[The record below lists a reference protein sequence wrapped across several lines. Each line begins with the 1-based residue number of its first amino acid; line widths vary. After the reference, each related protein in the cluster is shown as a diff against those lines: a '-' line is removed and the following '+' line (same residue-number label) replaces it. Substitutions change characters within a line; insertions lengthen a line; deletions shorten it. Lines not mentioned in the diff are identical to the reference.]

1 MLESCLAGKPDR
13 EGPLRV
19 DDIRKDL
26 FQDYSSPTQ
35 HQSNI
40 KQLKVNV
47 QKENL
52 QVYLRIRPVTSRE
65 SIQDVP
71 KDCVTLEG
79 VDTVVLK
86 APSYCQ
92 SSWHSD
98 KNLPQTLQKFNFTKV
113 LGPHSSQRQVFEGTV
128 SPLVRGVLE
137 GRDAVVFTYG
147 VTNAGKTFT
156 FLGPEHDA
164 GILPRSLSVIFRSL
178 EGRLS
183 ADCSLKPQRCKD
195 VTKLTRLQ
203 QTNEATLKNQLLKL
217 LKQSDS
223 QKPNLSHSST
233 CSSEGDSMVSS
244 ASTSS
249 DTIANSSAN
258 ISANSSAAESD
269 SFQLTADSTTEFSVW
284 VSFCEI
290 YRENIHDLLETQ
302 EPRTQKRNL
311 LRLAQDVKGNS
322 FIKDLRWVQ
331 VQSAEEAYRI
341 MKIGK
346 KNQSLFATKLN
357 QLSSRSH
364 SMFSIRILRL
374 EKTGLMRVKSVS
386 ELCLCDLAGSERCT
400 RTQSQGERLKEAGNI
415 NTSLLTLGKCL
426 NAMRLNQ
433 HHRVPQHVP
442 FRESKLTHF
451 LQGFLCG
458 RGAVCM
464 IVNISQCPSAYDET
478 LNVLK
483 FSALAQ
489 KVVVLTSRP
498 VLPPVAPK
506 RTARE
511 LSMIINQAVCPSKRG
526 RQSSMV
532 AWETTLEDVVEEDD
546 DEDDDTEED
555 EDEDEECMDE
565 ETVLEAGPEEG
576 GWRAALELQIRE
588 EVSAEFMELFER
600 MEKDYSERLV
610 REREILEERAENRM
624 EIMKT
629 LVSKTSCL
637 SATNEEEG
645 REELEQVV
653 TMITADLLKIKRDAE
668 EAHTCLTDDTERET
682 LRLDQQ
688 RSHDE
693 LETLRLEQQSSHD
706 QLKATQERLSDL
718 MEACQQ
724 KDDIIGKLQVS
735 METAD
740 TQLTRLQLLIREKT
754 DAEASLSTLFED
766 AKSRLQI
773 LDLQLEEKSQRV
785 DLLTQEADVL
795 RQETARRREEKEE
808 GASVFHAA
816 VEEMRREGQDAVER
830 SAQKRQHIAQL
841 QEEMDQLRDSL
852 TSSQKECVQLR
863 DDLANQREES
873 LDLRQTWQTDK
884 RLLQQQ
890 AEGLAVQLKA
900 SEESCAKGTI
910 AEERLAESES
920 QCAALQQR
928 LREKDLADEERKA
941 QDEGEKEELRLALS
955 PLQERLTKSP
965 TETSSSETNTH
976 TSEEEEEE
984 RGVEEVRGGVE
995 EVVSREEEE
1004 EVVRREEE
1012 EEVGEGRG
1020 GEERKATVV
1029 EELKE
1034 ELQRFH
1040 QRKED
1045 DRRRAEFEAVKREME
1060 RLQRSE
1066 KEQKHPNT
1074 RTCRKRK
1081 SEAHPSTRNLRRRRV
1096 QEPQENDTKRK
1107 GVKASD
1113 GTLQRILNSPSILSS
1128 TAKSILNLVVNRSG
1142 EKEAVA
1148 VETRQKRGRKRLFKK
1163 DISSPLLTLTPQ
1175 TTMEGSA

>member
-1 MLESCLAGKPDR
+1 
-13 EGPLRV
+13 
-19 DDIRKDL
+19 
-26 FQDYSSPTQ
+26 
-35 HQSNI
+35 
-40 KQLKVNV
+40 
-47 QKENL
+47 
-52 QVYLRIRPVTSRE
+52 
-65 SIQDVP
+65 
-71 KDCVTLEG
+71 
-79 VDTVVLK
+79 
-86 APSYCQ
+86 
-92 SSWHSD
+92 
-98 KNLPQTLQKFNFTKV
+98 V
-113 LGPHSSQRQVFEGTV
+113 LGPDSSQRQVFEGTV

-156 FLGPEHDA
+156 FLGPEDDA
-164 GILPRSLSVIFRSL
+164 GILPRSLSVIFRSI
-178 EGRLS
+178 EGRVS
-183 ADCSLKPQRCKD
+183 TDCSLKPQRCKD

-203 QTNEATLKNQLLKL
+203 QGNEATLKNQLLKL

-223 QKPNLSHSST
+223 QKPNSSQSST
-233 CSSEGDSMVSS
+233 SSSEGDSRISS

-249 DTIANSSAN
+249 DTSAN
-258 ISANSSAAESD
+258 ISATSSATESD
-269 SFQLTADSTTEFSVW
+269 SFQLTADSATEFSVW

-331 VQSAEEAYRI
+331 VHSAEEAYRI

-511 LSMIINQAVCPSKRG
+511 LSMIINQADCPSKRA

-546 DEDDDTEED
+546 DVEDDDDTEEE

-565 ETVLEAGPEEG
+565 ETVLEAGTEEV

-588 EVSAEFMELFER
+588 EVSAEFMELFDR

-645 REELEQVV
+645 KEAMEQVV
-653 TMITADLLKIKRDAE
+653 TMITADLLKIRRDAE
-668 EAHTCLTDDTERET
+668 EAHTCLTDNTELETLRLDQQRSHDELEMLRLDQQRSHDELETLRLDQQRSHDELETLRLDQQRSHDELET

-693 LETLRLEQQSSHD
+693 LETLRLEQQRSHD
-706 QLKATQERLSDL
+706 QLKAAQERLSDL

-724 KDDIIGKLQVS
+724 KDDIISKLQVS

-740 TQLTRLQLLIREKT
+740 TQLTRLQLQIREKT
-754 DAEASLSTLFED
+754 DAEAGLSTLLED

-773 LDLQLEEKSQRV
+773 LDLQLEEKSQSV

-795 RQETARRREEKEE
+795 RQETTRRREAEVEE

-830 SAQKRQHIAQL
+830 SAQKRQHVAQL
-841 QEEMDQLRDSL
+841 QEEMDQLRDL
-852 TSSQKECVQLR
+852 LATSQKECVQLR
-863 DDLANQREES
+863 ADLANQREGS

-884 RLLQQQ
+884 RRLQQQ
-890 AEGLAVQLKA
+890 AEGLTVQLKA

-910 AEERLAESES
+910 AEERGAESEAR
-920 QCAALQQR
+920 CAALQQR

-941 QDEGEKEELRLALS
+941 QDEREKEELRLARS
-955 PLQERLTKSP
+955 SLQERLTESP
-965 TETSSSETNTH
+965 TETSSSERDTH

-984 RGVEEVRGGVE
+984 EGRGVEER
-995 EVVSREEEE
+995 
-1004 EVVRREEE
+1004 
-1012 EEVGEGRG
+1012 
-1020 GEERKATVV
+1020 
-1029 EELKE
+1029 KE
-1034 ELQRFH
+1034 E
-1040 QRKED
+1040 

-1074 RTCRKRK
+1074 RSCRKRK

-1096 QEPQENDTKRK
+1096 QEPQENDTKGN
-1107 GVKASD
+1107 GVKAPD

-1128 TAKSILNLVVNRSG
+1128 TAKSLLNLVVHRSG
-1142 EKEAVA
+1142 EKEAVV
-1148 VETRQKRGRKRLFKK
+1148 VETKQKRGRKRLCKK
-1163 DISSPLLTLTPQ
+1163 DISSPLLTLTPH

>member
-13 EGPLRV
+13 EGPIRV
-19 DDIRKDL
+19 DDLRKDL

-71 KDCVTLEG
+71 KDCVSQEG

-98 KNLPQTLQKFNFTKV
+98 KNLPQTLQKFSFTKV
-113 LGPHSSQRQVFEGTV
+113 LGPDSSQRQVFEGTV

-164 GILPRSLSVIFRSL
+164 GILPRSLSVIFRSI
-178 EGRLS
+178 EGRVS
-183 ADCSLKPQRCKD
+183 TDCSLKPQRCKD

-217 LKQSDS
+217 LKQSDR
-223 QKPNLSHSST
+223 QKPNSSQSST
-233 CSSEGDSMVSS
+233 CSSEGDSRISS

-249 DTIANSSAN
+249 DTSANSSAN
-258 ISANSSAAESD
+258 IGANSSATESD
-269 SFQLTADSTTEFSVW
+269 SFQLSADSATEFSVW

-331 VQSAEEAYRI
+331 VHSAEEAYRI

-498 VLPPVAPK
+498 VLPPVAPQ

-511 LSMIINQAVCPSKRG
+511 LSMIINQAECPSKRA
-526 RQSSMV
+526 RRSSMV
-532 AWETTLEDVVEEDD
+532 AWETTLEDVEEEEDEEEE
-546 DEDDDTEED
+546 DEDTEEE

-565 ETVLEAGPEEG
+565 ETVLEAGPEEA

-588 EVSAEFMELFER
+588 EVSAEYMELFER
-600 MEKDYSERLV
+600 MEKDCSERLV

-629 LVSKTSCL
+629 LVGKTSCL
-637 SATNEEEG
+637 SATNEEDGKEA
-645 REELEQVV
+645 LEQMV
-653 TMITADLLKIKRDAE
+653 TMVTADLLKIKRDAE
-668 EAHTCLTDDTERET
+668 EAHTCLTDHTELET
-682 LRLDQQ
+682 LPLDQQ
-688 RSHDE
+688 RSPDE
-693 LETLRLEQQSSHD
+693 LETLRLDQQSSHD

-724 KDDIIGKLQVS
+724 KDGIISKLQVS

-740 TQLTRLQLLIREKT
+740 TRLTRLQLQIREKT
-754 DAEASLSTLFED
+754 DAEAGLSTLLED
-766 AKSRLQI
+766 AKSRLQT
-773 LDLQLEEKSQRV
+773 LGLQLEEKSQSV

-795 RQETARRREEKEE
+795 RQETTRRREEEEE

-841 QEEMDQLRDSL
+841 QEEMDQLRDLL

-863 DDLANQREES
+863 ADLANQREES
-873 LDLRQTWQTDK
+873 LDLRQTWQTDQ

-890 AEGLAVQLKA
+890 AEGLTVQLKA

-910 AEERLAESES
+910 AEERLAESET

-955 PLQERLTKSP
+955 SPQERLTESP
-965 TETSSSETNTH
+965 TETSSSDSNTH

-995 EVVSREEEE
+995 EVVRREEEE
-1004 EVVRREEE
+1004 EVVA
-1012 EEVGEGRG
+1012 VGEGRG

-1040 QRKED
+1040 QRKEE

-1060 RLQRSE
+1060 RLQGSE

-1074 RTCRKRK
+1074 RSCRKRK
-1081 SEAHPSTRNLRRRRV
+1081 SEAHASTRNLRRRRV
-1096 QEPQENDTKRK
+1096 QEPQENDTKRN
-1107 GVKASD
+1107 GVKAPD

-1128 TAKSILNLVVNRSG
+1128 TAKSLLNLVVNRSG
-1142 EKEAVA
+1142 EKEAVV
-1148 VETRQKRGRKRLFKK
+1148 VETKQKRGRKRLFKK
-1163 DISSPLLTLTPQ
+1163 DISSPLLTLTPH

>member
-13 EGPLRV
+13 EGPVRV

-35 HQSNI
+35 EQSNI

-71 KDCVTLEG
+71 KDCVSLEG

-113 LGPHSSQRQVFEGTV
+113 LGPDSSQRQVFEGTV

-156 FLGPEHDA
+156 FLGPERDA

-223 QKPNLSHSST
+223 QKPNLSQSST
-233 CSSEGDSMVSS
+233 CSSEGDSRISS

-249 DTIANSSAN
+249 DTIAN

-331 VQSAEEAYRI
+331 VQSAEEAYKI

-478 LNVLK
+478 LTVLK

-555 EDEDEECMDE
+555 EDEECMDE

-576 GWRAALELQIRE
+576 GLRAALELQIRE

-645 REELEQVV
+645 RETLEQVV
-653 TMITADLLKIKRDAE
+653 TMITADLLKIKRDVE
-668 EAHTCLTDDTERET
+668 EAHTCLTDNTGLET
-682 LRLDQQ
+682 LQLDRQ

-706 QLKATQERLSDL
+706 QLKAIQERLSDL

-724 KDDIIGKLQVS
+724 KDDIISKLQVS

-740 TQLTRLQLLIREKT
+740 SQLTRLQLLIREKT
-754 DAEASLSTLFED
+754 DAEASLSTLLED

-773 LDLQLEEKSQRV
+773 LDLQLEEKSQSV

-795 RQETARRREEKEE
+795 RQETTRRREEEEE
-808 GASVFHAA
+808 GASVFHVA

-841 QEEMDQLRDSL
+841 QEEMDQLRDLL

-863 DDLANQREES
+863 DDLANQKEGS

-890 AEGLAVQLKA
+890 AEGLTVQLKA

-955 PLQERLTKSP
+955 SLQERLTESP

-976 TSEEEEEE
+976 TSEEEEEEEE

-1004 EVVRREEE
+1004 VVA
-1012 EEVGEGRG
+1012 VGEGRG

-1040 QRKED
+1040 QRKEE

-1074 RTCRKRK
+1074 RSCRKRK

-1096 QEPQENDTKRK
+1096 QEPQENDTKRN
-1107 GVKASD
+1107 GVKTPD

-1142 EKEAVA
+1142 EKEAVV
-1148 VETRQKRGRKRLFKK
+1148 VETKQKRGRKRLFKK
-1163 DISSPLLTLTPQ
+1163 DISSPLLTLTPH

>member
-26 FQDYSSPTQ
+26 FQDYSSSPTQ

-52 QVYLRIRPVTSRE
+52 QVYLRIRPLTSRE

-71 KDCVTLEG
+71 KDCVSLEG

-113 LGPHSSQRQVFEGTV
+113 LGPDSSQRQVFEGTV

-223 QKPNLSHSST
+223 QKSNLSQSST
-233 CSSEGDSMVSS
+233 CSSEGDSRISS

-249 DTIANSSAN
+249 DTIAN

-331 VQSAEEAYRI
+331 VQSAEEAYKI

-546 DEDDDTEED
+546 DEDDDTDEDED

-645 REELEQVV
+645 REALEQVV

-668 EAHTCLTDDTERET
+668 EAHTCLTDNTELET

-706 QLKATQERLSDL
+706 QLKATRERLSDL

-724 KDDIIGKLQVS
+724 KDDIISKLQVS

-740 TQLTRLQLLIREKT
+740 TQLTRLQLQIREKT
-754 DAEASLSTLFED
+754 DAEAGLSTLLED

-773 LDLQLEEKSQRV
+773 LDLQLEEKSQSV

-795 RQETARRREEKEE
+795 RQETTRRREEKEE

-816 VEEMRREGQDAVER
+816 VEEMRREGQDAVEK

-841 QEEMDQLRDSL
+841 QEEMDQLRDLL

-863 DDLANQREES
+863 DDLANQKEGS

-890 AEGLAVQLKA
+890 AEGLTVQLKA

-955 PLQERLTKSP
+955 SLQERLTESP

-984 RGVEEVRGGVE
+984 ERGVEER
-995 EVVSREEEE
+995 
-1004 EVVRREEE
+1004 
-1012 EEVGEGRG
+1012 
-1020 GEERKATVV
+1020 
-1029 EELKE
+1029 KE
-1034 ELQRFH
+1034 E
-1040 QRKED
+1040 

-1074 RTCRKRK
+1074 RSCRKRK

-1096 QEPQENDTKRK
+1096 QEPQENDTKRN
-1107 GVKASD
+1107 GVKAPD

-1142 EKEAVA
+1142 EKEAVV
-1148 VETRQKRGRKRLFKK
+1148 VETKQKRGRKRLFKK
-1163 DISSPLLTLTPQ
+1163 DISSPLLTLTPH